1 MARRDHAFPTGV
13 KPALVVTAKRISL
26 PREET
31 VENGVRVVTIEDIRW
46 QRCDIKSVSLL
57 PNVLGKQHARENGA
71 YEAWQIDQDGNVTE
85 GTSSNSWIVTHD
97 DRLLTRPATHEILN
111 GITRQT
117 ILKLAAER
125 GLTFEERAFSLDEAL
140 AAREAFISSA
150 ISSFVTPVTQID
162 DTTLGNG
169 RAGSFTMDLRSAYFD
184 YMAAPRRHEWPA
196 RGGRFRLGQHA
207 CRQLGSFTI
216 VMNATY
222 AHFDMPG
229 RTQEEYRKVA
239 ARSAREVFPA
249 IFGDRADEARDV
261 FYAAFTRHHLD
272 AITTMPGA
280 AELLAHLQDRAV
292 TLAVVS
298 NKMGDFLRR
307 EAAHLGWAPRF
318 IA

>member
-1 MARRDHAFPTGV
+1 MSRWAYVNGRYVPHREASVHVEDRGYQFADGVYEVVLVHAGAMIDEIPHLDRLDRSLDELRIDPPMGRMALRAVLREVVRRNRIRTGLVYLQITRGVARRDHAFPTGV
-13 KPALVVTAKRISL
+13 KPALAVTAKRLTL

-31 VENGVRVVTIEDIRW
+31 LESGVRVVTIEDIRW

-117 ILKLAAER
+117 ILKLAAAR

-150 ISSFVTPVTQID
+150 TSFVTPVTQID

-169 RAGSFTMDLRSAYFD
+169 RAGSFTMDLSSAYFD
-184 YMAAPRRHEWPA
+184 YMATAAP
-196 RGGRFRLGQHA
+196 
-207 CRQLGSFTI
+207 
-216 VMNATY
+216 V
-222 AHFDMPG
+222 
-229 RTQEEYRKVA
+229 
-239 ARSAREVFPA
+239 
-249 IFGDRADEARDV
+249 
-261 FYAAFTRHHLD
+261 
-272 AITTMPGA
+272 
-280 AELLAHLQDRAV
+280 
-292 TLAVVS
+292 
-298 NKMGDFLRR
+298 
-307 EAAHLGWAPRF
+307 
-318 IA
+318 

>member
-1 MARRDHAFPTGV
+1 MSRWAYVNGRYVPHREASVHVEDRGYQFADGVYEVVLVHAGAMIDEIPHLDRLDRSLDELRIDPPMGRMALRAVLREVVRRNRIRTGLVYLQITRGVARRDHAFPTGV
-13 KPALVVTAKRISL
+13 KPALVVTAKRLTL

-31 VENGVRVVTIEDIRW
+31 LESGVRVVTIADIRW

-117 ILKLAAER
+117 ILKLAAAR

-150 ISSFVTPVTQID
+150 TSFVTPVTQID

-184 YMAAPRRHEWPA
+184 YMAA
-196 RGGRFRLGQHA
+196 
-207 CRQLGSFTI
+207 
-216 VMNATY
+216 
-222 AHFDMPG
+222 
-229 RTQEEYRKVA
+229 A
-239 ARSAREVFPA
+239 APV
-249 IFGDRADEARDV
+249 
-261 FYAAFTRHHLD
+261 
-272 AITTMPGA
+272 
-280 AELLAHLQDRAV
+280 
-292 TLAVVS
+292 
-298 NKMGDFLRR
+298 
-307 EAAHLGWAPRF
+307 
-318 IA
+318 

>member
-1 MARRDHAFPTGV
+1 MSRWAYVNGRYVPHREASVHVEDRGYQFADGVYEVVLVHAGAMIDEIPHLDRLDRSLDELRIDPPMGRMALRAVLREVVRRNRIRTGLVYLQITRGVARRDHAFPTGV
-13 KPALVVTAKRISL
+13 KPALVVTAKRLTL

-31 VENGVRVVTIEDIRW
+31 LESGVRVVTIEDIRW

-117 ILKLAAER
+117 ILKLAAAR

-150 ISSFVTPVTQID
+150 TSFVTPVTQID

-184 YMAAPRRHEWPA
+184 YMTAAAP
-196 RGGRFRLGQHA
+196 
-207 CRQLGSFTI
+207 
-216 VMNATY
+216 V
-222 AHFDMPG
+222 
-229 RTQEEYRKVA
+229 
-239 ARSAREVFPA
+239 
-249 IFGDRADEARDV
+249 
-261 FYAAFTRHHLD
+261 
-272 AITTMPGA
+272 
-280 AELLAHLQDRAV
+280 
-292 TLAVVS
+292 
-298 NKMGDFLRR
+298 
-307 EAAHLGWAPRF
+307 
-318 IA
+318 

>member
-1 MARRDHAFPTGV
+1 MSRWAYVNGRYVPHREASVHVEDRGYQFADGVYEVVLVHAGAMIDEIPHLDRLDRSLDELRIDPPMGRMALRAVLREVVRRNRIRTGLVYLQITRGVARRDHAFPTGV
-13 KPALVVTAKRISL
+13 KPALVVTAKRLTL

-31 VENGVRVVTIEDIRW
+31 LESGVRVVTIEDIRW

-117 ILKLAAER
+117 ILKLAAAR

-150 ISSFVTPVTQID
+150 TSFVTPVTQID
-162 DTTLGNG
+162 DTALGNG

-184 YMAAPRRHEWPA
+184 YMATAAP
-196 RGGRFRLGQHA
+196 
-207 CRQLGSFTI
+207 
-216 VMNATY
+216 V
-222 AHFDMPG
+222 
-229 RTQEEYRKVA
+229 
-239 ARSAREVFPA
+239 
-249 IFGDRADEARDV
+249 
-261 FYAAFTRHHLD
+261 
-272 AITTMPGA
+272 
-280 AELLAHLQDRAV
+280 
-292 TLAVVS
+292 
-298 NKMGDFLRR
+298 
-307 EAAHLGWAPRF
+307 
-318 IA
+318 

>member
-1 MARRDHAFPTGV
+1 MSRWAYVNGRYVPHREASVHVEDRGYQFADGVYEVVLVHAGAMIDEIPHLDRLDRSLDELRIDPPMGRMALRAVLREVVRRNRIRTGLVYLQITRGVARRDHAFPTGV
-13 KPALVVTAKRISL
+13 KPALVVTAKRLTL

-31 VENGVRVVTIEDIRW
+31 LESGVRVVTIEDIRW

-57 PNVLGKQHARENGA
+57 PTVLGKQHARENGA

-117 ILKLAAER
+117 ILKLAAAR

-150 ISSFVTPVTQID
+150 TSFVTPVTQID

-184 YMAAPRRHEWPA
+184 YMAA
-196 RGGRFRLGQHA
+196 
-207 CRQLGSFTI
+207 
-216 VMNATY
+216 
-222 AHFDMPG
+222 
-229 RTQEEYRKVA
+229 A
-239 ARSAREVFPA
+239 APV
-249 IFGDRADEARDV
+249 
-261 FYAAFTRHHLD
+261 
-272 AITTMPGA
+272 
-280 AELLAHLQDRAV
+280 
-292 TLAVVS
+292 
-298 NKMGDFLRR
+298 
-307 EAAHLGWAPRF
+307 
-318 IA
+318 

>member
-1 MARRDHAFPTGV
+1 MSRWAYVNGRYLPHREASVHVEDRGYQFADGVYEVVLVHAGAMIDEIPHLDRLDRSLDELRIDPPMGRMALRAVLREVVRRNRIRTGLVYLQITRGVARRDHAFPTGV
-13 KPALVVTAKRISL
+13 KPALVVTAKRLTL

-31 VENGVRVVTIEDIRW
+31 LESGVRVVTIEDIRW

-117 ILKLAAER
+117 ILKLAAAR

-150 ISSFVTPVTQID
+150 TSFVTPVTQID

-184 YMAAPRRHEWPA
+184 YMAA
-196 RGGRFRLGQHA
+196 
-207 CRQLGSFTI
+207 
-216 VMNATY
+216 
-222 AHFDMPG
+222 
-229 RTQEEYRKVA
+229 A
-239 ARSAREVFPA
+239 APV
-249 IFGDRADEARDV
+249 
-261 FYAAFTRHHLD
+261 
-272 AITTMPGA
+272 
-280 AELLAHLQDRAV
+280 
-292 TLAVVS
+292 
-298 NKMGDFLRR
+298 
-307 EAAHLGWAPRF
+307 
-318 IA
+318 

>member
-1 MARRDHAFPTGV
+1 MSRWAYVNGRYVPHREASVHVEDRGYQFADGVYEVVLVHAGAMIDEIPHLDRLDRSLDELRIDPPMGRMALRAVLREVVRRNRIRTGLVYLQITRGVARRDHAFPTGV
-13 KPALVVTAKRISL
+13 KPALVVTAKRLTL

-31 VENGVRVVTIEDIRW
+31 LESGVRVVTIEDIRW

-117 ILKLAAER
+117 ILKLAAAR

-150 ISSFVTPVTQID
+150 TSFVTPVTQID
-162 DTTLGNG
+162 NITLGNG

-184 YMAAPRRHEWPA
+184 YMATAAP
-196 RGGRFRLGQHA
+196 
-207 CRQLGSFTI
+207 
-216 VMNATY
+216 V
-222 AHFDMPG
+222 
-229 RTQEEYRKVA
+229 
-239 ARSAREVFPA
+239 
-249 IFGDRADEARDV
+249 
-261 FYAAFTRHHLD
+261 
-272 AITTMPGA
+272 
-280 AELLAHLQDRAV
+280 
-292 TLAVVS
+292 
-298 NKMGDFLRR
+298 
-307 EAAHLGWAPRF
+307 
-318 IA
+318 

>member
-1 MARRDHAFPTGV
+1 MSRWAYVNGRYVPHREASVHVEDRGYQFADGVYEVVLVHAGAMIDEIPHLDRLDRSLDELRIDPPMGRMALRAVLREVVRRNRIRTGLVYLQITRGVARRDHAFPTGV
-13 KPALVVTAKRISL
+13 KPALVVTAKRLTL

-31 VENGVRVVTIEDIRW
+31 LESGVRVVTIEDIRW

-85 GTSSNSWIVTHD
+85 GTSSNSWIVTYD

-117 ILKLAAER
+117 ILKLAAAR

-150 ISSFVTPVTQID
+150 TSFVTPVTQID

-184 YMAAPRRHEWPA
+184 YMA
-196 RGGRFRLGQHA
+196 
-207 CRQLGSFTI
+207 T
-216 VMNATY
+216 
-222 AHFDMPG
+222 
-229 RTQEEYRKVA
+229 A
-239 ARSAREVFPA
+239 ALV
-249 IFGDRADEARDV
+249 
-261 FYAAFTRHHLD
+261 
-272 AITTMPGA
+272 
-280 AELLAHLQDRAV
+280 
-292 TLAVVS
+292 
-298 NKMGDFLRR
+298 
-307 EAAHLGWAPRF
+307 
-318 IA
+318 

>member
-1 MARRDHAFPTGV
+1 MSRWAYVNGRYVPHREASVHVEDRGYQFADGVYEVVLVHAGAMIDEIPHLDRLNRSLDELRIDPPMGRMALRAVLREVVRRNRIRTGLVYLQITRGVARRDHAFPTGV
-13 KPALVVTAKRISL
+13 KPALVVTAKRLTL

-31 VENGVRVVTIEDIRW
+31 LESGVRVVTIEDIRW

-117 ILKLAAER
+117 ILKLAAAR

-150 ISSFVTPVTQID
+150 TSFVTPVTQID

-184 YMAAPRRHEWPA
+184 YMATAAP
-196 RGGRFRLGQHA
+196 
-207 CRQLGSFTI
+207 
-216 VMNATY
+216 V
-222 AHFDMPG
+222 
-229 RTQEEYRKVA
+229 
-239 ARSAREVFPA
+239 
-249 IFGDRADEARDV
+249 
-261 FYAAFTRHHLD
+261 
-272 AITTMPGA
+272 
-280 AELLAHLQDRAV
+280 
-292 TLAVVS
+292 
-298 NKMGDFLRR
+298 
-307 EAAHLGWAPRF
+307 
-318 IA
+318 

>member
-1 MARRDHAFPTGV
+1 MSRWAYVNGRYVPHREASVHVEDRGYQFADGVYEVVLVHAGAMIDEIPHLDRLDRSLDELRIDPPMGRMALRAVLREVVRRNRIRTGLVYLQITRGVARRDHAFPTGV
-13 KPALVVTAKRISL
+13 KPALVVTAKRLTL

-31 VENGVRVVTIEDIRW
+31 LESGVRVVTIEDIRW

-71 YEAWQIDQDGNVTE
+71 YEAWQVDQDGNVTE

-117 ILKLAAER
+117 ILKLAAAR

-150 ISSFVTPVTQID
+150 TSFVTPVTQID

-184 YMAAPRRHEWPA
+184 YMATAAP
-196 RGGRFRLGQHA
+196 
-207 CRQLGSFTI
+207 
-216 VMNATY
+216 V
-222 AHFDMPG
+222 
-229 RTQEEYRKVA
+229 
-239 ARSAREVFPA
+239 
-249 IFGDRADEARDV
+249 
-261 FYAAFTRHHLD
+261 
-272 AITTMPGA
+272 
-280 AELLAHLQDRAV
+280 
-292 TLAVVS
+292 
-298 NKMGDFLRR
+298 
-307 EAAHLGWAPRF
+307 
-318 IA
+318 

>member
-1 MARRDHAFPTGV
+1 MSRWAYVNGRYVPHREASVHVEDRGYQFADGVYEVVLVHAGAMIDEIPHLDRLDRSLDELRIDPPMGRMALRAVLREVVRRNRIRTGLVYLQITRGVARRDHAFPTGV
-13 KPALVVTAKRISL
+13 KPALVVTAKRLNL

-31 VENGVRVVTIEDIRW
+31 LESGVRVVTIEDIRW

-117 ILKLAAER
+117 ILKLAAAR

-150 ISSFVTPVTQID
+150 TSFVTPVTQID

-184 YMAAPRRHEWPA
+184 YMAA
-196 RGGRFRLGQHA
+196 
-207 CRQLGSFTI
+207 
-216 VMNATY
+216 
-222 AHFDMPG
+222 
-229 RTQEEYRKVA
+229 A
-239 ARSAREVFPA
+239 APV
-249 IFGDRADEARDV
+249 
-261 FYAAFTRHHLD
+261 
-272 AITTMPGA
+272 
-280 AELLAHLQDRAV
+280 
-292 TLAVVS
+292 
-298 NKMGDFLRR
+298 
-307 EAAHLGWAPRF
+307 
-318 IA
+318 

>member
-1 MARRDHAFPTGV
+1 MSRWAYVNGRYVPHREASVHVEDRGYQFADGVYEVVLVHAGAMIDEIPHLDRLDRSLDELRIDPPMGRMALRAVLREVVRRNRIRTGLVYLQITRGVARRDHAFPTGV
-13 KPALVVTAKRISL
+13 KPALVVTAKRLTL

-31 VENGVRVVTIEDIRW
+31 LESGVRVVTIEDIRW

-97 DRLLTRPATHEILN
+97 DRLLTRTATHEILN

-117 ILKLAAER
+117 ILKLAAAR

-150 ISSFVTPVTQID
+150 TSFVTPVTQID

-184 YMAAPRRHEWPA
+184 YMATAAP
-196 RGGRFRLGQHA
+196 
-207 CRQLGSFTI
+207 
-216 VMNATY
+216 V
-222 AHFDMPG
+222 
-229 RTQEEYRKVA
+229 
-239 ARSAREVFPA
+239 
-249 IFGDRADEARDV
+249 
-261 FYAAFTRHHLD
+261 
-272 AITTMPGA
+272 
-280 AELLAHLQDRAV
+280 
-292 TLAVVS
+292 
-298 NKMGDFLRR
+298 
-307 EAAHLGWAPRF
+307 
-318 IA
+318 

>member
-1 MARRDHAFPTGV
+1 MSRWAYVNGRYVPHREASVHVEDRGYQFADGVYEVVLVHAGAMIDEIPHLDRLDRSLDELRIDPPMGRMALRAVLREVVRRNRIRTGLVYLQITRGVARRDHAFPTGV
-13 KPALVVTAKRISL
+13 KPALVVTAKRLTL

-31 VENGVRVVTIEDIRW
+31 LESGVRVVTIEDIRW

-117 ILKLAAER
+117 ILKLAAAR

-150 ISSFVTPVTQID
+150 TSFVTPVTQID

-184 YMAAPRRHEWPA
+184 YMAKAAP
-196 RGGRFRLGQHA
+196 
-207 CRQLGSFTI
+207 
-216 VMNATY
+216 V
-222 AHFDMPG
+222 
-229 RTQEEYRKVA
+229 
-239 ARSAREVFPA
+239 
-249 IFGDRADEARDV
+249 
-261 FYAAFTRHHLD
+261 
-272 AITTMPGA
+272 
-280 AELLAHLQDRAV
+280 
-292 TLAVVS
+292 
-298 NKMGDFLRR
+298 
-307 EAAHLGWAPRF
+307 
-318 IA
+318 

>member
-1 MARRDHAFPTGV
+1 MSRWAYVNGRYLPHREASVHVEDRGYQFADGVYEVVLVHAGAMIDEIPHLDRLDRSLDELRIDPPMGRMALRAVLREVVRRNRIRTGLVYLQITRGVARRDHAFPTGV
-13 KPALVVTAKRISL
+13 KPALVVTAKRLTL

-31 VENGVRVVTIEDIRW
+31 LESGVRVVTIEDIRW

-117 ILKLAAER
+117 ILKLAAAR

-150 ISSFVTPVTQID
+150 TSFVTPVTQID

-184 YMAAPRRHEWPA
+184 YMTAVAP
-196 RGGRFRLGQHA
+196 
-207 CRQLGSFTI
+207 
-216 VMNATY
+216 V
-222 AHFDMPG
+222 
-229 RTQEEYRKVA
+229 
-239 ARSAREVFPA
+239 
-249 IFGDRADEARDV
+249 
-261 FYAAFTRHHLD
+261 
-272 AITTMPGA
+272 
-280 AELLAHLQDRAV
+280 
-292 TLAVVS
+292 
-298 NKMGDFLRR
+298 
-307 EAAHLGWAPRF
+307 
-318 IA
+318 